1 MLDERPLRAREAF
14 DEDVFFR
21 ACDGSCLE
29 PAPALV
35 AIQYCEIVRA
45 PQSPAPSPTRAQL
58 ITVLFQARA
67 RCRSPWLD
75 PRGKIM
81 DFHEFPRF
89 LGEIWEVSRPPRKVM
104 CEPILN
110 PFRSER

>member
-89 LGEIWEVSRPPRKVM
+89 LGKSG
-104 CEPILN
+104 
-110 PFRSER
+110 